1 MFSSTSV
8 KTQKKIV
15 IVSFLIIPIAMLII
29 FSYYP
34 AVKLFQYSFT
44 NWDGLDPK
52 LHYIGFKNYIELLHD
67 KKALLAVVNNGAYL
81 IVMFIQT
88 ALAIYLAIILNGKLR
103 GRNFFKSVLF
113 LPYILNG
120 VAVAFMF
127 NYLYDANKGPINQFL
142 STFGLH
148 ITSFFPANY
157 MGNFSLAF
165 ISMWMY
171 TGFNM
176 VLILG
181 ALQSIPNDIY
191 EAASIDGAGFFQ
203 TAIYITIPNIK
214 SILEYLLFTGIS
226 GSLQAYFQV
235 YVMTNG
241 GPAGK
246 TDTFVTKS
254 LYLAFNDNKY
264 GKASAMSVMLLILVV
279 VLIAIQKLAL
289 GKDEE

>member
-1 MFSSTSV
+1 MFGSTSI
-8 KTQKKIV
+8 KTQRKIV
-15 IVSFLIIPIAMLII
+15 IVSFLIIPIAMLIV
-29 FSYYP
+29 FCYYP
-34 AVKLFQYSFT
+34 AFKLFQYSFT

-52 LHYIGFKNYIELLHD
+52 LHYVGFKNYVDLFHD
-67 KKALLAVVNNGAYL
+67 SKAITAVLNNGAYL

-127 NYLYDANKGPINQFL
+127 SYLYDANKGPINQFL
-142 STFGLH
+142 SIFGVH
-148 ITSFFPANY
+148 VKTFFPASY

-181 ALQSIPNDIY
+181 ALQSIPNDVY
-191 EAASIDGAGFFQ
+191 EAASIDGAGFLQ

-241 GPAGK
+241 GPAGL

-264 GKASAMSVMLLILVV
+264 GKASAMSVMLLILVII
-279 VLIAIQKLAL
+279 LIAIQKLAL

>member
-1 MFSSTSV
+1 MFGSASA
-8 KTQKKIV
+8 KTQKRIL
-15 IVSFLIIPIAMLII
+15 IFTFLIIPIVMLAV
-29 FSYYP
+29 FCYYP

-44 NWDGLDPK
+44 NWDGLSPA
-52 LHYIGFKNYIELLHD
+52 YNYVGFKNYTELFKD
-67 KKALLAVVNNGAYL
+67 PKAVLAILNNGAYL
-81 IVMFIQT
+81 IVMFMQT
-88 ALAIYLAIILNGKLR
+88 ILAIYLAIILNGKMR
-103 GRNFFKSVLF
+103 GKNFFKSVLF
-113 LPYILNG
+113 LPFILNG

-127 NYLYDANKGPINQFL
+127 NYLYDANKGPINAFL
-142 STFGLH
+142 KIFGVHIST
-148 ITSFFPANY
+148 FFPANY

-176 VLILG
+176 VFILG
-181 ALQSIPNDIY
+181 ALQSISNDIY
-191 EAASIDGAGFFQ
+191 EAASLDGASFFQ

-254 LYLAFNDNKY
+254 LYLAFTDTKY
-264 GKASAMSVMLLILVV
+264 GKASAMSVLLLILVV
-279 VLIAIQKLAL
+279 VLIGIQKLAL
-289 GKDEE
+289 GKDED